1 MLRNFFQDKEFTRT
15 MFKLAFPLMLQQVLQ
30 SSLSF
35 IDMVMIGQLGDIP
48 VAGIGLGNQVFF
60 LVHLLSFGIGSAT
73 AMFTAQ
79 FWGSRDIESIRKS
92 LGIGLVLSAAGGFLF
107 SIVAILIPEEVL
119 GIYSTDAAVVLA
131 GSEYLRIVGLS
142 FVFSSTAF
150 IFIAVLR
157 SVGNVR
163 LPMAVSVLALGLN
176 TLLNYAL
183 IFGNFGFPA
192 LGVRGAG
199 IATCIALLLEFICM
213 IAAVYLFR
221 TPIAAKFSEIF
232 SFDRLFLKKFLRT
245 AIPVIVSEM
254 LWAFGTTIY
263 YVVYAR
269 IGTQAIVAINISA
282 SIEQLG
288 FVIFIGLAHAC
299 AIMVGN
305 RIGAK
310 ETGKAFQYALNFIVI
325 GLAGSVVMS
334 ILIVLITSPVLNL
347 YKISSV
353 SREYVGNILRIFAF
367 ILWLRAS
374 NIIIF
379 IGILRSGGDT
389 RFAFIADAIAV
400 WLIGIPLAF
409 LGGFVLH
416 LQIHWVYLLIMSEE
430 LIKFIVVMRRFLS
443 KKWINDLT
451 QIG

>member
-1 MLRNFFQDKEFTRT
+1 ML
-15 MFKLAFPLMLQQVLQ
+15 KLALPLMLQQVLQ
-30 SSLSF
+30 SSFSF
-35 IDMVMIGQLGDIP
+35 IDMVMIGQLGDVS
-48 VAGIGLGNQVFF
+48 VAGVGLGNQVFF
-60 LVHLLSFGIGSAT
+60 LLHLLSFGIGSAT

-79 FWGSRDIESIRKS
+79 FWGSRDIKSIRKS
-92 LGIGLVLSAAGGFLF
+92 LGIGLVLSAAGGLIFSVVVILF
-107 SIVAILIPEEVL
+107 PEEVL
-119 GIYSTDAAVVLA
+119 GIYSKDAAVVAA
-131 GSEYLRIVGLS
+131 GSEYLRIVGFS
-142 FVFSSTAF
+142 FVFTSTAF
-150 IFIAVLR
+150 SFIAVLR
-157 SVGNVR
+157 SIENVR
-163 LPMAVSVLALGLN
+163 LPMIVSLLAVALN

-183 IFGNFGFPA
+183 IFGNFGFPE
-192 LGVRGAG
+192 LGVQGAA
-199 IATCIALLLEFICM
+199 IATSIAFSLEFVCM

-221 TPIAAKFSEIF
+221 TPLAATFSEIF
-232 SFDRLFLKKFLRT
+232 SFDRVFLKKFLRT
-245 AIPVIVSEM
+245 ATPVIVSEM

-288 FVIFIGLAHAC
+288 FVVFIGLAHAC

-310 ETGKAFQYALNFIVI
+310 EAGKAFQYALNFLLI
-325 GLAGSVVMS
+325 GLVGSVLMS
-334 ILIVLITSPVLNL
+334 VIILIITPQVLNL
-347 YKISSV
+347 YKISPI

-389 RFAFIADAIAV
+389 RYAFLTDAIAV
-400 WLIGIPLAF
+400 WLVGVPLAF

-416 LQIHWVYLLIMSEE
+416 LPVYWVYLLVMSEE

-451 QIG
+451 